1 MPTARDRSI
10 DLPGTEAPM
19 DNDDTPALEL
29 ALVLVVHLLPL
40 PPPHEIVSAGNLG
53 VAMKA

>member
-1 MPTARDRSI
+1 
-10 DLPGTEAPM
+10 M